1 MPPTTVSTSTRS
13 SKSGQS
19 NHSSSRHRIPTLE
32 VKQVNQRVKDEDDKK
47 NTTIIAVF
55 RHESSVER
63 MEEKCQ
69 PKWWKLE
76 SPVKVIPTTSDKL
89 ASTIGDV
96 CRNRQRKR
104 LSLLVSPYVP
114 EISFH
119 VPSSIRRLIITRCGK
134 KAQCDADKEDHLIIS
149 RSSTFCGVMLNSWQ
163 DRDEQYDRHEVM
175 FRGGVYLRL
184 DILDTANGG
193 KNGQGWSLSNKDRT
207 SILRQMEELLGPL
220 QQDDLS
226 WWDKWKNIITTLIS
240 LMAGVSKL
248 TANLRVGAAGI
259 YVTHW
264 TGVKVFA
271 GAFGASSVVSAAA
284 PAAAIAFGTALAV
297 YFIPW
302 EDLLTWIKRTLFNLW
317 DVIWQ
322 AWNWVKEKLQ
332 TIASKHIM
340 DDPPPPYSRKAS
352 HKHATYRPKR
362 VRM

>member
-19 NHSSSRHRIPTLE
+19 SKSTHHSVSRYQIPTLE
-32 VKQVNQRVKDEDDKK
+32 VKQVYQRVKDEDDKK

-55 RHESSVER
+55 RDKAGVER

-76 SPVKVIPTTSDKL
+76 SSAKIIPITSDKL

-96 CRNRQRKR
+96 CRIKQRKR
-104 LSLLVSPYVP
+104 ISLLVSPYVP

-149 RSSTFCGVMLNSWQ
+149 RSSTFCGVMLNRWQ
-163 DRDEQYDRHEVM
+163 DRDEQYDRHEIM

-184 DILDTANGG
+184 DILDTSNGG

-220 QQDDLS
+220 QQDDIS
-226 WWDKWKNIITTLIS
+226 WWDKWKNIITTIIS
-240 LMAGVSKL
+240 LMAGISKL
-248 TANLRVGAAGI
+248 TSNLKVGAAGI
-259 YVTHW
+259 YVTHF
-264 TGVKVFA
+264 TGIKVFA
-271 GAFGASSVVSAAA
+271 GAFGASSVVSTAA
-284 PAAAIAFGTALAV
+284 PVAAIAFGTALAV

-302 EDLLTWIKRTLFNLW
+302 DDLLTWIKRTLFNLW

-332 TIASKHIM
+332 TIASKHIH
-340 DDPPPPYSRKAS
+340 DDPPPPYT
-352 HKHATYRPKR
+352 HRPKR